1 MNVSPNAATLST
13 MPASSTPRGRKKHG
27 GMREQHQ
34 HLDIKIGARVRT
46 RRTLMGLSQSDL
58 GEAIGLTFQ
67 QVQKYERGAN
77 RIGASTLFRIAEVLD
92 VPVSF
97 FFDDL
102 GAQPGQGSDLTLC
115 RADLEFAKRLALLPK
130 SVKDGIADLVRVLAK
145 GEG

>member
-1 MNVSPNAATLST
+1 
-13 MPASSTPRGRKKHG
+13 
-27 GMREQHQ
+27 MREQHQ

>member
-13 MPASSTPRGRKKHG
+13 IPASPTPRGRKKHG
-27 GMREQHQ
+27 GMREQYQ

-102 GAQPGQGSDLTLC
+102 GAQPGQGNDLTLC

-130 SVKDGIADLVRVLAK
+130 SVKDSIADLVRVLAK
-145 GEG
+145 AEG